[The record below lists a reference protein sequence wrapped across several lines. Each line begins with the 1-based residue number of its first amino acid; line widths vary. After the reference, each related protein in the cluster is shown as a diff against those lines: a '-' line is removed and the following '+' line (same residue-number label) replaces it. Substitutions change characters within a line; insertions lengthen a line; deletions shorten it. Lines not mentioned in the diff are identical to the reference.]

1 MKPALIA
8 LAAAVALLV
17 AHILRDRATDA
28 RLALLDDSEAVGKY
42 VPMAA
47 WLPSASAATAA
58 TATRTDAVVHVLRM
72 ARQAEHGR
80 T

>member
-28 RLALLDDSEAVGKY
+28 RLALLDDSDAVGEY

-47 WLPSASAATAA
+47 WTTGVGPGLPSRFTTSHLEW
-58 TATRTDAVVHVLRM
+58 RN
-72 ARQAEHGR
+72 
-80 T
+80 